1 MHGLTHATGEFVII
15 GGCGPVP
22 PPLGDPVFV
31 AEHGARVRVARRGHG
46 DSRRARGGVHGWDTR
61 RKLTSRVANYIA
73 HVLLA
78 PGVSDL
84 TGSFRLYRKDAM
96 LDVIRR
102 VALAR
107 VRVPDGNHGRCV
119 KARLKVREVPI
130 SFVDRVYGSI
140 QAGKRERVGYLKGLL
155 RLFLTV

>member
-1 MHGLTHATGEFVII
+1 M
-15 GGCGPVP
+15 
-22 PPLGDPVFV
+22 
-31 AEHGARVRVARRGHG
+31 
-46 DSRRARGGVHGWDTR
+46 HGWDTR

-102 VALAR
+102 VRSRGWVPPITHGCFLQLSASLFGRLLTLTLFRLVAVVQPGVPSKASVGGLILGAR
-107 VRVPDGNHGRCV
+107 
-119 KARLKVREVPI
+119 K
-130 SFVDRVYGSI
+130 
-140 QAGKRERVGYLKGLL
+140 
-155 RLFLTV
+155 TVQTWWQL